1 MKLQLGKYRQ
11 RTSLNNHPDH
21 GQQDNCFRL
30 FYSDFSIVDF
40 NFDLRYFLK
49 DLVFLSGLFFGYYG
63 ELFERPRIISEIK
76 IRTKYVWGNLVD
88 RPGYVPC
95 QGKLLYK

>member
-1 MKLQLGKYRQ
+1 MRMQLSKYRQ

-21 GQQDNCFRL
+21 GRQDNCFRS
-30 FYSDFSIVDF
+30 FHSDLSIVDF
-40 NFDLRYFLK
+40 NFDLRYFFK
-49 DLVFLSGLFFGYYG
+49 DLIFLSGLFFGYYG
-63 ELFERPRIISEIK
+63 SLLERPLSDSEIK
-76 IRTKYVWGNLVD
+76 IRTKYVWVNLVD